1 MLTNEER
8 NRVLLEVWHNG
19 RDPWEKPEFYKLSRL
34 SDEVFKK
41 GHILDIR
48 SEDAFLH
55 SCRDADVI
63 DLHYT
68 YFKVL

>member
-1 MLTNEER
+1 MITNKER
-8 NRVLLEVWHNG
+8 NEVLLEVWHNG
-19 RDPWEKPEFYKLSRL
+19 RDPWEKPDLHKLSKL
-34 SDEVFKK
+34 ADEVFKK

-55 SCRDADVI
+55 SCRNVDVI
-63 DLHYT
+63 GLHYV

>member
-1 MLTNEER
+1 MITKER
-8 NRVLLEVWHNG
+8 NGVLLEVWHNG
-19 RDPWEKPEFYKLSRL
+19 RDPLEKPDLHKLSKL
-34 SDEVFKK
+34 ADEIFKK
-41 GHILDIR
+41 GRVLDIR

-63 DLHYT
+63 DLHYV